1 MPKLVFT
8 TNDLREF
15 QPDLADQFEKEV
27 SDGAADEPADTAM
40 ECRILERH
48 AERPQIA
55 VHIEAKDW
63 VVSFS
68 VTTPAAAGELR
79 VATKRAPR
87 PRRPGSPTRASTRPG
102 ADRASRCRPPAAASR
117 CRPCPSS
124 R

>member
-15 QPDLADQFEKEV
+15 QPDLAAQLEKEV

-68 VTTPAAAGELR
+68 ITTPAAAGELKM
-79 VATKRAPR
+79 ATKRALR
-87 PRRPGSPTRASTRPG
+87 DRGRRGPYQRSTR
-102 ADRASRCRPPAAASR
+102 R
-117 CRPCPSS
+117 
-124 R
+124 

>member
-15 QPDLADQFEKEV
+15 QPEFAAQLEQEV

-48 AERPQIA
+48 AERPQIS

-63 VVSFS
+63 VVSFA
-68 VTTPAAAGELR
+68 VTTPAAAGEMR
-79 VATKRAPR
+79 MATKRALR
-87 PRRPGSPTRASTRPG
+87 
-102 ADRASRCRPPAAASR
+102 DRGGPVPYQRVTER
-117 CRPCPSS
+117 
-124 R
+124 